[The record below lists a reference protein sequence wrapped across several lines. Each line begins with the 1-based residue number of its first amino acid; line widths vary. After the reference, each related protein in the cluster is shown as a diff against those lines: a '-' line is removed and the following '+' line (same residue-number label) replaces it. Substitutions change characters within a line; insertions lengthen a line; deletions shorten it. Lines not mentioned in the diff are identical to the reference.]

1 MTREEFVQRLM
12 VNAMCDDYENV
23 DQVILRDV
31 VGVAAKCGL
40 TVDRAEVV
48 QNLRVLVEARLV
60 KAYLLS
66 TRGPFATELDGM
78 PPLDTPEEDF
88 TTYFYPTPKGLDWHE
103 SDGTWW
109 PLDDNDVLRSDWK
122 PPLFR

>member
-1 MTREEFVQRLM
+1 MTREEFVQRLI
-12 VNAMCDDYENV
+12 VDSMCDDFENV

-31 VGVAAKCGL
+31 AGVAADCGL

-48 QNLRVLVEARLV
+48 QNLRVLVEAGLV

-66 TRGPFATELDGM
+66 TREPPTELDGM

-88 TTYFYPTPKGLDWHE
+88 TTYFYPTQKGLDWHE

-109 PLDDNDVLRSDWK
+109 PLDEDGVLRSDWK
-122 PPLFR
+122 PPLLR